1 MNNTDNNYFI
11 NLDNIEQN
19 IKVHKSKDI
28 TKNIKEKINNY
39 VIKNTLL
46 HNDLQNELRIKNNT
60 IIDLQKKI
68 KFNER
73 VATELVIKLDNEINK
88 LKNEINELKN
98 QLDKK

>member
-11 NLDNIEQN
+11 NLNNIEQN
-19 IKVHKSKDI
+19 IKVNKSKNI
-28 TKNIKEKINNY
+28 TNNIKKKINDY

-60 IIDLQKKI
+60 IIELQKKI
-68 KFNER
+68 NFNKR
-73 VATELVIKLDNEINK
+73 VATEIVIKLDNEINK
-88 LKNEINELKN
+88 LKNEINELKS